1 MESISLDAIDLQL
14 LNLLQ
19 TDAAQ
24 SNQALAEQVH
34 VSPPTCLRRVKRLHG
49 VGLIERQVA
58 ILQPDRLAA
67 LQGHGL
73 GCIVEVSLD
82 RQGAEQLDAF
92 EARAVQEA
100 AVQQCW
106 RVSPGPDFVLVVH
119 TRDMPGYLAL
129 SQRLFTG
136 DANVRNSRQQGPT
149 THQRHPGDGRGMA
162 RGHFLLVSPG
172 GAFAAFSP
180 AYPMPTPR
188 RQMPRRIYP
197 LRILGMGL
205 GGMVVAVVLWER
217 QASPMAWTALL
228 LTTLVWPHVAYLLTR
243 RAADPYAAEVRN
255 LLIDSALV
263 AALVPLMH
271 FNLLPS
277 VMLLTLTMVDKIT
290 TGIRGL
296 WVRALWVM
304 LAAGVASTAVMGLHW
319 APETSMRVMVACLP
333 VMSLHTLS
341 VSVVS
346 YQLIRQSARQNQ
358 MLDELRRVDAL
369 TGLFGR
375 GHWQEQAE
383 AALRRHHTTDE
394 PARDA
399 LAIAQRIREQTEG
412 VRLRSLPELRIT
424 SSIGVAPA
432 DHRHSSLRAWID
444 AADAALYVAK
454 NGGRNQV
461 AGCMEPALV
470 PAV

>member
-1 MESISLDAIDLQL
+1 
-14 LNLLQ
+14 
-19 TDAAQ
+19 
-24 SNQALAEQVH
+24 
-34 VSPPTCLRRVKRLHG
+34 
-49 VGLIERQVA
+49 
-58 ILQPDRLAA
+58 
-67 LQGHGL
+67 
-73 GCIVEVSLD
+73 
-82 RQGAEQLDAF
+82 
-92 EARAVQEA
+92 
-100 AVQQCW
+100 
-106 RVSPGPDFVLVVH
+106 
-119 TRDMPGYLAL
+119 
-129 SQRLFTG
+129 
-136 DANVRNSRQQGPT
+136 
-149 THQRHPGDGRGMA
+149 
-162 RGHFLLVSPG
+162 
-172 GAFAAFSP
+172 
-180 AYPMPTPR
+180 MPTSR

-205 GGMVVAVVLWER
+205 GSMVVATVLWER
-217 QASPMAWTALL
+217 QASPLAWTALL
-228 LTTLVWPHVAYLLTR
+228 LATLVWPHAAYLLTR
-243 RAADPYAAEVRN
+243 RASDPYAAEVRN

-394 PARDA
+394 PACMLMLDIDHFKEINDAYGHTVGDEVIRALAHVVRGNVRTGDCAGRFGGDEFAIVLPGMHARDA

-444 AADAALYVAK
+444 AADTALYAAK
-454 NGGRNQV
+454 NGGRNRV
-461 AGCMEPALV
+461 AGSIEPDLAPAL
-470 PAV
+470 